1 MLANADE
8 GLSAVPQTY
17 PIKEVSQVK
26 IIQSILLRSN
36 TPIIS
41 ELRGI
46 FFLAFLNGVL
56 DLPMPRNA

>member
-41 ELRGI
+41 LLHRPD
-46 FFLAFLNGVL
+46 LNL
-56 DLPMPRNA
+56 DQLIAKIYPNLDE